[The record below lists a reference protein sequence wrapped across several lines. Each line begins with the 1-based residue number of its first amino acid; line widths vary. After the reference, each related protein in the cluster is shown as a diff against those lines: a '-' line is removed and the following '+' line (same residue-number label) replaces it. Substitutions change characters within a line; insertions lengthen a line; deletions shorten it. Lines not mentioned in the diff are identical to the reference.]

1 MPAQEPRDRIK
12 NFSSVTLGYSAAQ
25 AVKEAGRCLGCKNPR
40 CVDGCPVGVDIP
52 GFIKKISTRDFASS
66 AEILKDKNNL
76 PAICGRVC
84 PQEDQCELKCVLAK
98 TGEPVAIGRLER
110 FAADWEKDNALPE
123 KNGIMPERHSGAETR
138 RHDGTNKIA
147 VIGAGP
153 AGLTCAADLAKMGY
167 GVTIFESLHT
177 PGGVLVYGIPEF
189 RLPKS
194 VVEYEVN
201 YVRSLGVE
209 IKTNMVIGKIMALD
223 DLFAVGYGAVFIGT
237 GAGLPQFLG
246 VPGENLN
253 GIYSANE
260 FLTRVNL
267 MKAYRFP
274 EYKTPVRVGKK
285 VAVIGAGNVAM
296 DSARV
301 ALRLGASE
309 VTIVYR
315 RSDKEMPARREEID
329 NAREEGVKFMLLA
342 APSGFIGN
350 VNGGLVRMRCI
361 RMALGAPDSS
371 GRRSPVPL
379 AGSEFEMET
388 DTAVIAVGQSPNP
401 LFLSSIRGLAT
412 GARGNVVTDEKTG
425 ATNIPGVFSG
435 GDVSTGAAT
444 VIQAMGAG
452 KKAAAGIDAYIKSI
466 EK

>member
-1 MPAQEPRDRIK
+1 MPAQEPHERK
-12 NFSSVTLGYSAAQ
+12 TNFSSVTLGYTKEQ

-40 CVDGCPVGVDIP
+40 CIAGCPVGVDIP
-52 GFIKKISTRDFASS
+52 GFIKKIAGQDFAAS
-66 AEILKDKNNL
+66 ARILKDKNNL

-84 PQEDQCELKCVLAK
+84 PQEDQCELKCVLSK
-98 TGEPVAIGRLER
+98 TGEPVAIGQLER
-110 FAADWEKDNALPE
+110 FVADWEMEKQKAASGKGEAEKSNAPRSLITTY
-123 KNGIMPERHSGAETR
+123 KV
-138 RHDGTNKIA
+138 A

-194 VVEYEVN
+194 VVKYEVD

-209 IKTNMVIGKIMALD
+209 IRTNMVAGKIKTLD
-223 DLFAVGYGAVFIGT
+223 DMFSDGYKAVFIGT

-309 VTIVYR
+309 VIIVYR
-315 RSDKEMPARREEID
+315 RTEKEMPARREEIE
-329 NAREEGVKFMLLA
+329 NAREEGIKFMLLT
-342 APSGFIGN
+342 APVEFIGD
-350 VNGGLVRMRCI
+350 GSGWLKSMRCVRME
-361 RMALGAPDSS
+361 LGEPDSS
-371 GRRSPVPL
+371 GRRRPV
-379 AGSEFEMET
+379 AVGGSEFEIET

-401 LFLSSIRGLAT
+401 LFVNTICGIAT
-412 GARGNVVTDEKTG
+412 GVNGNVITDEKTG

-452 KKAAAGIDAYIKSI
+452 KRAAAGIDAYITALK
-466 EK
+466 K